1 MKIVFV
7 LPDVTNS
14 PIGGYKMVYEYANR
28 LTLLGHEV
36 GIVFWCANKA
46 VRWWLPKCISHVY
59 SQGCIKIFPS
69 WFKLNKAVKKYCIFN
84 INDKTMPD
92 CDVVIATAVR
102 TAPLVVAL
110 NKIKNKCYFIQ
121 GYENWSVSSEYV
133 NNTYMLGLKNIV
145 IADWLKIIVDKYAS
159 VPSVVVKN
167 GIDFS
172 VFDIDKD
179 IDKRNPYTVAM
190 LYHSAEYKGSK
201 YGVEGLKRLKEKY
214 PQLKAYLFGTVKR
227 PEDLPNWIEYTYNA
241 TEKQLRNIYNNAAIF
256 LYNTIVEGYGL
267 TGAEAMACGCMYVS
281 SDYLGVH
288 EYTENGRNVILYEPK
303 NIDSLVEKMDIA
315 IRNDAL
321 RIKIATQG
329 YKDIHTIDWNIQLKL
344 FEEAIT
350 INGDMT

>member
-7 LPDVTNS
+7 LPNIYNR

-28 LTLLGHEV
+28 LTLLGHNV
-36 GIVFWCANKA
+36 SIVFYCANKA
-46 VRWWLPKCISHVY
+46 IRWWIPKVVSRMY
-59 SQGCIKIFPS
+59 SRICVTLCPR
-69 WFKLNKAVKKYCIFN
+69 WFRLEKNVKKYCLFDV
-84 INDKTMPD
+84 NDQTMPD
-92 CDVVIATAVR
+92 GDVVIATAVE
-102 TAPLVVAL
+102 TSPLVANL

-121 GYENWSVSSEYV
+121 DYENWNVSSEYV
-133 NNTYMLGLKNIV
+133 HNTYKLGLKNIV
-145 IADWLKIIVDKYAS
+145 IADWLKSIVDKYAS

-214 PQLKAYLFGTVKR
+214 PQLKAHLFGTIKR
-227 PEDLPNWIEYTYNA
+227 PEDLPGWIEYTYNA